1 MERFVFYRDKLKKRI
16 IEKYGTYQKYA
27 KYAGISPS
35 SLSKKL
41 SGKRY
46 FTHDDIIKAVIL
58 LELEN
63 VDEYFFKLRY
73 RITDTYQ

>member
-1 MERFVFYRDKLKKRI
+1 MERFIFYRDKLKNRI
-16 IEKYGTYQKYA
+16 IEKYGTYQNYA

-35 SLSKKL
+35 ALSKKL
-41 SGKRY
+41 AGRRY

-73 RITDTYQ
+73 RITDIYK